1 MRNQMTKFVENEVT
15 LKVRLAAETF
25 APIGQRELNEL
36 QAEIKKL
43 LNDKGFLAKITVE
56 PDEEV

>member
-1 MRNQMTKFVENEVT
+1 MTKFVENEVT

-56 PDEEV
+56 ADEEV